1 MAPQPFYTPAN
12 IVDLPQTQPTHQ
24 LSMQTR
30 TRFPQKKRSPFHI
43 PKGGGR
49 HGKNIKFESL
59 EFPWGYLAQT
69 MSAILKHHS
78 SPSSP
83 LYALTL
89 SWMWPDLASH
99 QTSTNHVECIG
110 SFTEKWCFTETC
122 WERWWYFKTSLLK
135 LQPRTPARCC
145 FAAASC
151 WIRQGIESSSHQDT
165 PSGHLDLSAF
175 HVHKS
180 LKHTHTHIYI

>member
-1 MAPQPFYTPAN
+1 MAPQPFCTPAN
-12 IVDLPQTQPTHQ
+12 IEHRGSTTNATHHRV
-24 LSMQTR
+24 SMQTR
-30 TRFPQKKRSPFHI
+30 TRFPRRKGALFTSQKGEEGI
-43 PKGGGR
+43 
-49 HGKNIKFESL
+49 GKNIKFESL

-110 SFTEKWCFTETC
+110 SFTEKWCFTEIC
-122 WERWWYFKTSLLK
+122 WSFSPEPCQVLLC
-135 LQPRTPARCC
+135 RCLMLD
-145 FAAASC
+145 A
-151 WIRQGIESSSHQDT
+151 GMTSSSHQDT

-180 LKHTHTHIYI
+180 LKHTHTYVYVYIYIY